1 MSKTVKIILGLLAA
15 AVAFV
20 VLILFGTSARMTPG
34 TQVPAAAA
42 EAPAVAPPETA
53 TAEAD
58 TDEQQSAAATPDPA
72 AYAAPEPEP
81 VADEPAAQPAQDA
94 PRLDVVR
101 LAGDGLAVVAGNA
114 APGSDVTI
122 VVDGA
127 PSTTVTAGADGSFAG
142 LVDIGA
148 SDAPRVIGLQTE
160 TADGP
165 VASSSEAILAPNP
178 PAAAPEPVE
187 VAEGEAADGE
197 AAGQVPTE
205 GEPADEPAEQLPVQ
219 QAAPTILITDVDGAR
234 VIAAPAPLSADA
246 PAQLLQTI
254 SYNAAGNVLL
264 SGRAAGVGGRVAIYV
279 DNVLLGFAAV
289 ADDGSW
295 SLQHDGID
303 PGRHTLRVDWLDTE
317 GRVRNRV
324 ETPFLREDEGALAQ
338 ALATEATAATTGIAS
353 RTVQPGN
360 TLWAIARERYG
371 SGILYVQVFEANRDR
386 IRDPDLIYPGQIF
399 DLPDLPESPDRPATP

>member
-1 MSKTVKIILGLLAA
+1 MCNNS
-15 AVAFV
+15 
-20 VLILFGTSARMTPG
+20 
-34 TQVPAAAA
+34 
-42 EAPAVAPPETA
+42 PAVAPPETA

-58 TDEQQSAAATPDPA
+58 TAEQQSAAATPDPA
-72 AYAAPEPEP
+72 ADAAPEPEP

-127 PSTTVTAGADGSFAG
+127 PSTTVTASADGSFAG
-142 LVDIGA
+142 VVDIGA

-165 VASSSEAILAPNP
+165 VASLSEAILAPNP

-187 VAEGEAADGE
+187 VADGE

-219 QAAPTILITDVDGAR
+219 QAAPTILITDADGAR

-338 ALATEATAATTGIAS
+338 AVATEATAATTGIAS